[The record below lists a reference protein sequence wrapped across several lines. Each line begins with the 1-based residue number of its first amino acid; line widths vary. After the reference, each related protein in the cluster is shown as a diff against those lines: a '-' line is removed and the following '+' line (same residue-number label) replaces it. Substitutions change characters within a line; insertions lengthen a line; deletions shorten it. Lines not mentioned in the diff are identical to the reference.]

1 VNSDGKD
8 FCTGTHVGYNPAV
21 VMEQIDNTDFNKASV
36 DTTKALTRVMIL
48 HPIVTGLAFISFLL
62 SLGSGVCGALLAA
75 LVAALTWI
83 LTVAVMATDFVL
95 FGIIK
100 NHINGN
106 KDDSDS
112 SAEYSVAMWTILAAM
127 IALFF
132 GTFMVLFTC
141 FSARRHRND
150 ARTSKV
156 EYVAP
161 ATTRRRRFWQRR
173 TRY

>member
-1 VNSDGKD
+1 
-8 FCTGTHVGYNPAV
+8 
-21 VMEQIDNTDFNKASV
+21 MERIDNTDFNRASV

-62 SLGSGVCGALLAA
+62 SVGSGVCGALFAA
-75 LVAALTWI
+75 LFAALTWA
-83 LTVAVMATDFVL
+83 LTVVVMATDFVL

-100 NHINGN
+100 NHINGD
-106 KDDSDS
+106 KDNSGS
-112 SAEYSVAMWTILAAM
+112 KAEYSVAMWTLLVGM

-150 ARTSKV
+150 VRTTKT

-161 ATTRRRRFWQRR
+161 ATTRRRFWQRR